1 MEFTGVHKED
11 LVKLL
16 KNLKNDHHLILG
28 ILFKSL
34 IECRHKWICDSVQV
48 AVPLSSWDCLSSFLD
63 WACWKESHLLLY
75 FKWDLLQKQR
85 SSKNQLLIDLLLV
98 HWFRGCIRWSSLK
111 LGIILHLVRVNRFDI
126 LLKICWRLLPTW

>member
-28 ILFKSL
+28 ILFESL

-48 AVPLSSWDCLSSFLD
+48 VVPLSSWDCLSSFLD
-63 WACWKESHLLLY
+63 WACYLRSAEDYFQLDKVMGLMDMWDEAQIFDRIFSDQLKSFIRPKMDIIRQRQLAAEGQGSLLLHNAQQT
-75 FKWDLLQKQR
+75 L
-85 SSKNQLLIDLLLV
+85 
-98 HWFRGCIRWSSLK
+98 
-111 LGIILHLVRVNRFDI
+111 
-126 LLKICWRLLPTW
+126 